1 MADNT
6 AAQGMTT
13 GGNREQLAAIDK
25 ILTGEPE
32 ESKPDEVVEASAA
45 DDSAAGAGESP
56 EQTGE
61 SQSDKSVEESE
72 AAAGAEKPIKFADLA
87 KGLGVE
93 PGDLYDVEISL
104 AEGREPVTLGELKDS
119 YQDQAAHAEK
129 VDALAERESR
139 STNKMM
145 QARRQLEELVGL
157 LPEGI
162 PPEMVARAEALDAE
176 KVKTE
181 QRLIL
186 EVIPEWGNAAQLA
199 ADSKLIRAHLLPYGF
214 SDSEIGM
221 IQDHRLA
228 KYVLDQAK
236 REQRVSDAG
245 KSADGKKTSKNAGTR
260 GARRGP
266 KADRMQKLHKIAA
279 SGRDGQIKAVS
290 SILSGD

>member
-6 AAQGMTT
+6 AAAGIST
-13 GGNREQLAAIDK
+13 GGNKAQIAAIDK
-25 ILTGEPE
+25 ILTGEAPE
-32 ESKPDEVVEASAA
+32 AKPDDVVEADATA
-45 DDSAAGAGESP
+45 DSVADATGESS

-61 SQSDKSVEESE
+61 SQTDKSVEAE
-72 AAAGAEKPIKFADLA
+72 ADAGAEKPIKFADLA

-104 AEGREPVTLGELKDS
+104 AEGREPVTLGEMKDA
-119 YQDQAAHAEK
+119 YQDQAALTEK
-129 VDALAERESR
+129 VDALAERESK

-145 QARRQLEELVGL
+145 QARRQLEELVQL

-214 SDSEIGM
+214 TDSEIGM

-236 REQRVSDAG
+236 REQRVTDAG
-245 KSADGKKTSKNAGTR
+245 KSADSKKTSTNTGKR

-266 KADRMQKLHKIAA
+266 KADRMQKLHEIAK

-290 SILSGD
+290 SILSGE